1 MRGRGVSGFQRPLQ
15 WFRKGSLPD
24 WRDVLILASVT
35 IAVACS
41 VAFLGLRLQKLNEG
55 RQDIQGMELG
65 RTGEASG
72 LPDVLGNRC
81 LDQPPKRL

>member
-1 MRGRGVSGFQRPLQ
+1 MRGLGVSGLRRPLQ
-15 WFRKGSLPD
+15 WFRGGSLPRV
-24 WRDVLILASVT
+24 RDVLILASVT
-35 IAVACS
+35 ITVACS

-65 RTGEASG
+65 RTGEANG

-81 LDQPPKRL
+81 LDQAPKPL